1 MLVDG
6 DGVED
11 PRCPRDIGEF
21 ILEVSFM
28 KLRVWVG
35 AEHFLVVYNTGELQC
50 GQRCWSGVPLLL
62 LDVKP
67 RVEVRGQSVDRDLH
81 AIVR

>member
-11 PRCPRDIGEF
+11 PRCSRDIGEF

-35 AEHFLVVYNTGELQC
+35 AEHFPVVYNTGEL
-50 GQRCWSGVPLLL
+50 
-62 LDVKP
+62 
-67 RVEVRGQSVDRDLH
+67 
-81 AIVR
+81 